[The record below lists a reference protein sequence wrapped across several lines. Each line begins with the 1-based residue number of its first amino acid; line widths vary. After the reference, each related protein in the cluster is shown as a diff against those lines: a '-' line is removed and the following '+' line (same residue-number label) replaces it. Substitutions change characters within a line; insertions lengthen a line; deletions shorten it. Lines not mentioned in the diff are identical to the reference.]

1 MMRRACSVGSV
12 SMDAEAGLVCSV
24 SNLSSTFQASILW
37 DKPPASIRAQLGPL
51 PLLALR
57 PPAETVVKP
66 APLVEPVLSLLSG
79 NLPGGGRASACQS
92 GRSSNTSSLASLSAG
107 PTYPPRLWIDRKGV
121 VE

>member
-79 NLPGGGRASACQS
+79 NLPGGAGFSLPIRAQLEHFFPRVSV
-92 GRSSNTSSLASLSAG
+92 RLPHL
-107 PTYPPRLWIDRKGV
+107 PPYAL
-121 VE
+121 EA